1 MKSDWKFDKNFSI
14 QPSTMLIMFGII
26 LLLILNTE
34 YNKHGGDVSI
44 ILPGCFLF
52 ASLFALSSGIA
63 KLIKKKITLQYWIEF
78 ILSVF
83 MFIFSPLLIF
93 V

>member
-14 QPSTMLIMFGII
+14 RPSTMLIMLGIV
-26 LLLILNTE
+26 LLLILNIE
-34 YNKHGGDVSI
+34 YIGSGASGI
-44 ILPGCFLF
+44 FLPGFFLF
-52 ASLFALSSGIA
+52 ASIFALSSGIA

-78 ILSVF
+78 FLSVF